1 MYDLILKNA
10 NILDGSGA
18 EAFFGDIAITD
29 GKIAAVGTDLT
40 GAKEIL
46 DVTGLTVSPGW
57 IDSHSHSDNAALTY
71 PDQQEKIEQGIT
83 FSITGQCGGS
93 ATPRDDQTAAQWF
106 DLATATPQGSG
117 SVLMVGHNTIRRRV
131 MGAENREPTPEEL
144 EKMKKMVADAMD
156 AGAIGMSLGLYYV
169 PGCYSKTDESIA
181 LAKVVKEKGGLL
193 ACHMRN
199 ETDKLI
205 EALEEYL
212 LIAKESGCR
221 AVVSHH
227 KVGEKANWGK
237 VKTTLQM
244 IDKANAEGMDVYMDV
259 YPYVAT
265 HTSLLARFLP
275 VQFHPPGTTDRV
287 ALLDNPEIV
296 DAAKA
301 WGKARWGEVIDWAML
316 TKVPGC
322 DEFAGMTVHQVSEK
336 LGIEDDFDTVFYLAR
351 QTKGAGAGCF
361 FMMSEEDTR
370 TVMAHPRAMICTDS
384 GVAMGK
390 DTYHPRL
397 RGSFPRALGRYARER
412 QVVSMP
418 EMIRKMTSLPAHVY
432 GLKNKG
438 WIKEG
443 YDADLCIFDPETIL
457 DQADY
462 TNCTLP
468 NLGLNYV
475 LVDGK
480 IVVKDGVYNGTRAA
494 KVYRR
499 KHYV

>member
-1 MYDLILKNA
+1 MFDLIIKNA

-18 EAFFGDIAITD
+18 EAFAGDIAIVD
-29 GKIAAVGTDLT
+29 GKIAAVGKDLT
-40 GAKEIL
+40 DAKEIL
-46 DVTGLTVSPGW
+46 DVSGLIVSPGW
-57 IDSHSHSDNAALTY
+57 IDSHSHSDNAILRY

-93 ATPRDDQTAAQWF
+93 VTPRDNQTAAEWF

-117 SVLMVGHNTIRRRV
+117 SVLLVGHNTVRRRV
-131 MGAENREPTPEEL
+131 LGDENRQPTPEEL
-144 EKMKKMVADAMD
+144 EKMKKLVADAMD

-169 PGCYSKTDESIA
+169 PGCYAETEEAIA
-181 LAKVVKEKGGLL
+181 LAKVVAEKGGLL
-193 ACHMRN
+193 ASHMRN

-212 LIAKESGCR
+212 EIIKASGCR

-244 IDKANAEGMDVYMDV
+244 IDKANAEGMDVYMDA
-259 YPYVAT
+259 YPYTAS
-265 HTSLLARFLP
+265 HTTLIARFFP
-275 VQFHPPGTTDRV
+275 AIFHPAGTTDRV
-287 ALLDNPEIV
+287 ALLEDPAIV
-296 DAAKA
+296 EAAKK
-301 WGKARWGEVIDWAML
+301 WGKERWGEKIDWCIL
-316 TKVPGC
+316 TKGSGC
-322 DEFAGMTVHQVSEK
+322 EEFRGMYIHDIAQK
-336 LGIEDDFDTVFYLAR
+336 LGFEDDYDAVFYLIR
-351 QTKGAGAGCF
+351 KSDGGAGACF
-361 FMMSEEDTR
+361 FMMNEEDTEL
-370 TVMAHPRAMICTDS
+370 VMSHPRTMICTDS

-397 RGSFPRALGRYARER
+397 RASFPRVLGRYVRER
-412 QVVSMP
+412 KVTSLP
-418 EMIRKMTSLPAHVY
+418 EMIRKMTALPAAVY
-432 GLKNKG
+432 GLSTKG
-438 WIKEG
+438 KIAEG

-462 TNCTLP
+462 ANCTLP
-468 NLGLNYV
+468 NLGLAYV

-494 KVYRR
+494 KFCRR
-499 KHYV
+499 EQ

>member
-1 MYDLILKNA
+1 MYDLIIKNA
-10 NILDGSGA
+10 NILDGSGS
-18 EAFFGDIAITD
+18 EAFVGDIAITD
-29 GKIAAVGTDLT
+29 GKIAAIGTNLT
-40 GAKEIL
+40 DAKEIL
-46 DVTGLTVSPGW
+46 DVAGLTVSPGW
-57 IDSHSHSDNAALTY
+57 IDSHSHSDSAVLAY
-71 PDQQEKIEQGIT
+71 PDQLEKIEQGIT

-93 ATPRDDQTAAQWF
+93 ATPRADQTAAEWF
-106 DLATATPQGSG
+106 EQALATPQGSG

-144 EKMKKMVADAMD
+144 EKMKKLVADAMD

-169 PGCYSKTDESIA
+169 PGCYSKTDEAIA

-227 KVGEKANWGK
+227 KVGEMKNWGK
-237 VKTTLQM
+237 VTETLKM

-259 YPYVAT
+259 YPYTAS
-265 HTSLLARFLP
+265 HTTLAARFLP
-275 VQFHPPGTTDRV
+275 VQFHPPGTTNRV
-287 ALLDNPEIV
+287 ALLDDPKLCETV
-296 DAAKA
+296 KA
-301 WGKARWGEVIDWAML
+301 WGKERWGETIDWSIL
-316 TKVPGC
+316 TKGPGC
-322 DEFAGMTVHQVSEK
+322 EEFRGMYIHDIAQK
-336 LGIEDDFDTVFYLAR
+336 LGFEDDYDAVFYLIKKS
-351 QTKGAGAGCF
+351 KGDAGGCF
-361 FMMSEEDTR
+361 FMMCEEDTEL
-370 TVMAHPRAMICTDS
+370 VMSHPRAMICTDS
-384 GVAMGK
+384 NVAMGK

-397 RGSFPRALGRYARER
+397 RASFPRVLGRYVRER
-412 QVVSMP
+412 KVTSLP
-418 EMIRKMTSLPAHVY
+418 EMIRKMTSLPAEVY
-432 GLKNKG
+432 DLKGKG
-438 WIKEG
+438 KIAEG
-443 YDADLCIFDPETIL
+443 YDADLCVFDPETIL

-480 IVVKDGVYNGTRAA
+480 IVVKDGVYNGIRAA
-494 KVYRR
+494 KVLTRNN
-499 KHYV
+499 

>member
-1 MYDLILKNA
+1 MYDLIIKNA

-18 EAFFGDIAITD
+18 EAFSGDIAIRD
-29 GKIAAVGTDLT
+29 GKIAAVGADLT

-46 DVTGLTVSPGW
+46 DVAGLTVSPGW
-57 IDSHSHSDNAALTY
+57 IDSHSHSDSAILTY

-93 ATPRDDQTAAQWF
+93 TTPRDNQTTAEWF

-117 SVLMVGHNTIRRRV
+117 SVLLVGHNTIRRRV

-199 ETDKLI
+199 ETDKLL
-205 EALEEYL
+205 ESLEEYL

-227 KVGEKANWGK
+227 KVGEKKNWGK

-259 YPYVAT
+259 YPYTAS
-265 HTSLLARFLP
+265 HTTLIARFLP
-275 VQFHPPGTTDRV
+275 VMFHPPGTTDRV
-287 ALLDNPEIV
+287 ALLDDPAIV
-296 DAAKA
+296 EAAKK
-301 WGKARWGEVIDWAML
+301 WGKERWGETIDWSIL
-316 TKVPGC
+316 TKGRGC
-322 DEFAGMTVHQVSEK
+322 EEFRGMYIHDIAQK
-336 LGIEDDFDTVFYLAR
+336 LGFEDDYDAVFYLIR
-351 QTKGAGAGCF
+351 KSNGEAGACF
-361 FMMSEEDTR
+361 FMMCEEDTEL
-370 TVMAHPRAMICTDS
+370 VMSHPRAMICTDS

-397 RGSFPRALGRYARER
+397 RGTFPRTLGRYVRER
-412 QVVSMP
+412 QVTSLP
-418 EMIRKMTSLPAHVY
+418 EMIRKMTALPAEVY
-432 GLKNKG
+432 GLSAKG
-438 WIKEG
+438 KIAEG

-462 TNCTLP
+462 ANCTLP
-468 NLGLNYV
+468 NQGLAYV

-480 IVVKDGVYNGTRAA
+480 IVVKDGAYNGTRAA
-494 KVYRR
+494 KLCR
-499 KHYV
+499 KEK